1 MWTLFCFGSTASG
14 AIVTNNVTKMGTH
27 YMIFAAATTTLDKLQ
42 KIPKEFWLKAG
53 GAVAAVIIVFI
64 IIQKVLKINKF
75 VLGGIVFVGGG
86 LMWFNWI
93 YHRTEPKFLTPLV
106 DRIAPFFPSAGAYDA
121 KQQTNPGD
129 AKKK

>member
-1 MWTLFCFGSTASG
+1 
-14 AIVTNNVTKMGTH
+14 
-27 YMIFAAATTTLDKLQ
+27 MILAATTTALDKLQ
-42 KIPKEFWLKAG
+42 KIPKDFWLKG
-53 GAVAAVIIVFI
+53 GLAIAAVIIVFI

-121 KQQTNPGD
+121 KQSTTPD
-129 AKKK
+129 EAKKK